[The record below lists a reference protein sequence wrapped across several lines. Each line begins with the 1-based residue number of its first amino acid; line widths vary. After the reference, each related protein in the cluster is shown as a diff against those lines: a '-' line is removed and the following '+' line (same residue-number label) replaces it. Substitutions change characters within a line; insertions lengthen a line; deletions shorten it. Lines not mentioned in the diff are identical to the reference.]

1 MGPVALLV
9 FKTSEPA
16 NNGLVG
22 STPTRL
28 RQSLS
33 VSVHG
38 NMSRLDH
45 GLGIIRRRVRPIV
58 LSNLL
63 RPLELLQPRPDL
75 WSHRQCPCFI
85 APIVKTGW

>member
-16 NNGLVG
+16 NTGLVG

-33 VSVHG
+33 VQG
-38 NMSRLDH
+38 NVSHLGH

-58 LSNLL
+58 LGNLL
-63 RPLELLQPRPDL
+63 RPLVLLQPRPHL
-75 WSHRQCPCFI
+75 RSHRQCPCFI